1 MIQLD
6 VIRYYDKTCCVNNIK
21 INGKVVSV
29 FDEEKNKIDFSCLIG
44 YENRPIKILYFDE
57 EKDGQLVL
65 SEEVNSIFR
74 RITEENNIKTLVFD

>member
-29 FDEEKNKIDFSCLIG
+29 FDEEKNKIDFSCLVG
-44 YENRPIKILYFDE
+44 YENQPIKILYFDE

-65 SEEVNSIFR
+65 SEEVNSILR